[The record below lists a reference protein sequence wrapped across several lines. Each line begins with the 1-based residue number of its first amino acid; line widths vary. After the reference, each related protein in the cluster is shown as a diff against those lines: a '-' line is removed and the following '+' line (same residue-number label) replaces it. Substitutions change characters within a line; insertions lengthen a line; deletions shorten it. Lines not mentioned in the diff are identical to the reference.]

1 MYALLKIEPMTNPK
15 VLHVDM
21 EKGSLENFM
30 RVTKVAEKRGNRG
43 KLYIFKME
51 EKVEN

>member
-1 MYALLKIEPMTNPK
+1 MYALLKIEPMTNAK

-21 EKGSLENFM
+21 TKESLENYM
-30 RVTKVAEKRGNRG
+30 KVTKVAEKRGNRG

-51 EKVEN
+51 EKVAN